1 MVNEQVEEKEEAV
14 DMIAQAQLA
23 AERLEKA
30 NAVSAE
36 ILKRMEY
43 LKSRQILGGQS
54 SAGEMPV
61 LKEETPSEYAKRM
74 LRGGK

>member
-1 MVNEQVEEKEEAV
+1 MVEQQQAEEGEAI
-14 DMIAQAQLA
+14 DMVAQAQLA

-54 SAGEMPV
+54 SAGEIVTP
-61 LKEETPSEYAKRM
+61 KEETPAEYAKRM